1 MELIAEKIVLNL
13 TGKWLREERMRLYE
27 RLEQRA
33 VIDIALCFFV
43 VMQCTARSRRNR
55 SDSAFAFGDGS
66 GKL

>member
-33 VIDIALCFFV
+33 VIDIALCLCV
-43 VMQCTARSRRNR
+43 GM
-55 SDSAFAFGDGS
+55 
-66 GKL
+66 